1 MANQAC
7 AHINAINS
15 ITQPERL
22 ECEECVKIGA
32 SVSLSQSNTI
42 LDVRNRAIGFTLD

>member
-7 AHINAINS
+7 AHIDAINS

-42 LDVRNRAIGFTLD
+42 LDVRNMGLDSP